1 MRKPVVDYKQFRLN
15 KLNQPEY
22 NHLLYLL
29 GWVGYFILYFVT
41 ENFIPLEN
49 CHVIYSPLD
58 DLLFPF
64 CEWFVI
70 PYVFWY
76 FLIAFTLV
84 YMALYNPKN
93 FKWFMSFII
102 VCQVVGMAIYIIYP
116 NRQDLRPDLAT
127 LGRENPL
134 TQLVGLLYSADT
146 SSNVCPSMHVA
157 YSIGIASAWL
167 KEKTA
172 SVPFKIFIV
181 VCAIVISLS
190 TAFIKQ
196 HSIVDAFVAL
206 PVCLLAEVIAFGKGY
221 WMPKFKKTP
230 IAE

>member
-64 CEWFVI
+64 CEWFVS

-157 YSIGIASAWL
+157 YSVGIASAWL

-172 SVPFKIFIV
+172 SVPFKILIV

>member
-1 MRKPVVDYKQFRLN
+1 MRKPVVDYKQFRLS
-15 KLNQPEY
+15 KLTKPEY

-41 ENFIPLEN
+41 ENFIPTEN

-76 FLIAFTLV
+76 LLIAFTLV
-84 YMALYNPKN
+84 YFALYNPKN

-116 NRQDLRPDLAT
+116 NRQDLRPALDE
-127 LGRENPL
+127 LGRQNPL

-146 SSNVCPSMHVA
+146 NTNVCPSMHVA

-172 SVPFKIFIV
+172 NVPFKIFIV
-181 VCAIVISLS
+181 VCAVVISLS

-206 PVCLLAEVIAFGKGY
+206 PVCLLAEVIGFSKEY
-221 WMPKFKKTP
+221 WLPKLKKK
-230 IAE
+230 

>member
-1 MRKPVVDYKQFRLN
+1 MRKPVVDYKQFRLS
-15 KLNQPEY
+15 KITSPEY

-41 ENFIPLEN
+41 ENLITTEY
-49 CHVIYSPLD
+49 HVIYSPLD

-76 FLIAFTLV
+76 FLIAFTLF
-84 YMALYNPKN
+84 YMALYNPKS
-93 FKWFMSFII
+93 FKRFMVFLM
-102 VCQVVGMAIYIIYP
+102 VCQYVGMTIYMIYP
-116 NRQDLRPDLAT
+116 NGQNLRPDLT
-127 LGRENPL
+127 QLGRENPL
-134 TQLVGLLYSADT
+134 TQLVGLLYSFDT
-146 SSNVCPSMHVA
+146 NTNVCPSMHVA
-157 YSIGIASAWL
+157 YSIGIASVWL

-172 SVPFKIFIV
+172 NVPFKVFIV
-181 VCAIVISLS
+181 FCAVLISLS

-206 PVCLLAEVIAFGKGY
+206 PLCLLAEFVAFGKGY
-221 WMPKFKKTP
+221 WFPKLKKK
-230 IAE
+230 